1 MCATLV
7 DEKPIVTVI
16 ELDREK
22 GGASVD
28 DMKAECR
35 RSFPAPQPDSVEPDV
50 CAVIA
55 RVFAK
60 DPVLYLRLHAFQA
73 RRFSSLGSQ
82 SAAGERRPPP
92 FCFRSS
98 RSRASTTSTRIRA

>member
-35 RSFPAPQPDSVEPDV
+35 RCFPAPQPDSAEPDAG
-50 CAVIA
+50 AVIA

-60 DPVLYLRLHAFQA
+60 DPVLYMRLHAFQA
-73 RRFSSLGSQ
+73 RRFSGLGPQ
-82 SAAGERRPPP
+82 STS
-92 FCFRSS
+92 CS
-98 RSRASTTSTRIRA
+98 RFPLTSTLHHLQPTRRDLNP